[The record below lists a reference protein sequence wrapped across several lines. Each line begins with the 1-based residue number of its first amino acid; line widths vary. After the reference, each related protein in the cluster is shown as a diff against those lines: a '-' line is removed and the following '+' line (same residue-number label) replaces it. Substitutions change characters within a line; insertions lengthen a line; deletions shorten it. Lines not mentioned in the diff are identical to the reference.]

1 MFFFFGAAFISFRSF
16 CENMNSSE
24 SWWNA
29 CSSDWEWPLK
39 GVQSYFFQKLQTKT
53 EEVKGQKR
61 ERMGEE
67 ESSEK
72 EGRC

>member
-1 MFFFFGAAFISFRSF
+1 MAF
-16 CENMNSSE
+16 
-24 SWWNA
+24 
-29 CSSDWEWPLK
+29 K
-39 GVQSYFFQKLQTKT
+39 GSPVLFFQKLQTKT